1 MPQLVSVV
9 VREIVIAIGDVS
21 VQVQIRV
28 NEVIQI
34 QVVTVEINRVPIV
47 RIHEVVSAVIG

>member
-1 MPQLVSVV
+1 VV
-9 VREIVIAIGDVS
+9 VIAVGDVS
-21 VQVQIRV
+21 VQVQVRI

-47 RIHEVVSAVIG
+47 CIHEVVCAVIG

>member
-34 QVVTVEINRVPIV
+34 QVVTVEINRVPVV